1 MSSTATKVALTHR
14 RPPILDDDP
23 EESWDTMSA
32 DRKLEYLLRQHRET
46 VQQSIESTERI
57 EGALAGVLAEVQ
69 LNSTGLGELSAI
81 VGNQS
86 QVLAEQF
93 KKVHDRIDGLV
104 HFNGMDAESFGA
116 VAAELASIRTRIEE
130 EKKAREK
137 QDSIHEEEI
146 TGVGHKVAEVHE
158 VAEKAAEKAEK
169 AEGLIHKVT
178 SQITVTNVAKGTFLG
193 VVTVAIEAVVKNIDV
208 ILKFFH

>member
-1 MSSTATKVALTHR
+1 MSSTAAKSALTDR
-14 RPPILDDDP
+14 RPIVLDDEP
-23 EESWDTMSA
+23 EESWDTMTP

-46 VQQSIESTERI
+46 VQHSIDSTKRI
-57 EGALAGVLAEVQ
+57 EDALTGVLTEVQ
-69 LNSTGLGELSAI
+69 SNTSNLNELSAI

-86 QVLAEQF
+86 KVLAEQF

-104 HFNGMDAESFGA
+104 KFDGMDAESFGA
-116 VAAELASIRTRIEE
+116 VAAELAAIRTRIEE

-146 TGVGHKVAEVHE
+146 TGVEHKVAR
-158 VAEKAAEKAEK
+158 AEKKADAAHEKAET
-169 AEGLIHKVT
+169 LFTKVT
-178 SQITVTNVAKGTFLG
+178 SQLTATNVAKGTFLG
-193 VVTVAIEAVVKNIDV
+193 VVTVAIEALVKNIDV

>member
-1 MSSTATKVALTHR
+1 MSSTAAKSALTDR
-14 RPPILDDDP
+14 RPIVLDDEP
-23 EESWDTMSA
+23 EESWDTMTP

-46 VQQSIESTERI
+46 VQHSIDSTKRI
-57 EGALAGVLAEVQ
+57 EDALSNLLVVVQENVAETNK
-69 LNSTGLGELSAI
+69 LSGL

-86 QVLAEQF
+86 LAIAQQF
-93 KKVHDRIDGLV
+93 RDINGRIDGLV
-104 HFNGMDAESFGA
+104 KFDGMDAESFGA
-116 VAAELASIRTRIEE
+116 VAAELAAIRTRIEE

-146 TGVGHKVAEVHE
+146 TGVEHKVAQ
-158 VAEKAAEKAEK
+158 AEKKAEAAHEKADK
-169 AEGLIHKVT
+169 AETLMHKVT

-193 VVTVAIEAVVKNIDV
+193 VVTVAIEALVKNLDV

>member
-1 MSSTATKVALTHR
+1 MSSTAAKSALTDR
-14 RPPILDDDP
+14 RPIVLDDEP
-23 EESWDTMSA
+23 EESWDTMTP

-46 VQQSIESTERI
+46 VQHSIDSTKRI
-57 EGALAGVLAEVQ
+57 EDALTGVLTEVQ
-69 LNSTGLGELSAI
+69 SNTSNLNELSAI

-86 QVLAEQF
+86 KVLAEQF

-104 HFNGMDAESFGA
+104 KFDGMDAESFGA
-116 VAAELASIRTRIEE
+116 VAAELAAIRTRIEE

-146 TGVGHKVAEVHE
+146 TGVEHKVAQ
-158 VAEKAAEKAEK
+158 AEKKADAAHEKAET
-169 AEGLIHKVT
+169 LFTKVT
-178 SQITVTNVAKGTFLG
+178 SQLTATNVAKGTFLG
-193 VVTVAIEAVVKNIDV
+193 VVTVAIEALVKNLDV